1 MAQSQ
6 STKPPVFDVIDIERE
21 IEEEF
26 RKLPSTRESQP
37 ADFPPPSVSA
47 PELSMPDYVEHRAG
61 ATEIGKL
68 SAEAVVREYE
78 AAAKD
83 IEALG
88 VDLVEHVKKCEAMTR
103 DALLVIEELK
113 ETAAQYRDE
122 AKRVFLQIENCSLLT
137 AEVRKTCAEMK
148 ERIATP
154 ATVELTPQEIN
165 SETRKKSTVRKL
177 PVAPESQPQ
186 P

>member
-26 RKLPSTRESQP
+26 RKLPSARESQP
-37 ADFPPPSVSA
+37 TDFAPSVSA

-83 IEALG
+83 IEDLG
-88 VDLVEHVKKCEAMTR
+88 VELVGHVKQCEAMSR
-103 DALLVIEELK
+103 DALNVIEELK
-113 ETAAQYRDE
+113 ETAARYREE
-122 AKRVFLQIENCSLLT
+122 AKRVFLHIENCSLVT
-137 AEVRKTCAEMK
+137 AQVRRTCAEMK
-148 ERIATP
+148 EKIAVSARI
-154 ATVELTPQEIN
+154 
-165 SETRKKSTVRKL
+165 ETKAKEK
-177 PVAPESQPQ
+177 
-186 P
+186 